1 MQLEFPLCTNIAL
14 ISIKIPKNNKFDDN
28 IQMTSARLA
37 TTIIHGSYSGK
48 KVTEGLNS
56 DCVWVAVLPRNMASD
71 PDKIWFLVRGEI
83 SQSCAWKYG
92 KRTVLDVMRITMYL

>member
-1 MQLEFPLCTNIAL
+1 M
-14 ISIKIPKNNKFDDN
+14 
-28 IQMTSARLA
+28 
-37 TTIIHGSYSGK
+37 TIIHGSYSGK

-92 KRTVLDVMRITMYL
+92 KRTVLDVMRVTMYLLSRVQCVCVSDFVFVEQSADVYV

>member
-1 MQLEFPLCTNIAL
+1 MI
-14 ISIKIPKNNKFDDN
+14 

-37 TTIIHGSYSGK
+37 TSIKHGSYSGK

-92 KRTVLDVMRITMYL
+92 KRTVLDVMRVTMYL

>member
-1 MQLEFPLCTNIAL
+1 MIL
-14 ISIKIPKNNKFDDN
+14 
-28 IQMTSARLA
+28 QMTSARLA
-37 TTIIHGSYSGK
+37 TTIKHGSYSGK

-92 KRTVLDVMRITMYL
+92 KRTVLAVMCVTMYVFVEQNADVYV

>member
-1 MQLEFPLCTNIAL
+1 MT
-14 ISIKIPKNNKFDDN
+14 IK
-28 IQMTSARLA
+28 
-37 TTIIHGSYSGK
+37 HGSYSGK

-92 KRTVLDVMRITMYL
+92 KRTVLDVMRVTMYLLSRVQCVCVSDFVFVEQSADVYV